1 METNKKIRPIS
12 ELATVI
18 ASLRGVG
25 PVPSQ
30 AQQKKIV
37 HCHGVFDLLHIGHT
51 RYLQKAKSIGDVLV
65 VTITPD
71 RYVNKGPHR
80 PVFPENLRAEAVAA
94 LDCVDYVAINE
105 WPTAVEAIGL
115 LKPDIYAKGVEYRE
129 RRTPE
134 ILSEES
140 ALAETGGDMVFI
152 EDITSSSSHL
162 INKYLSPFPEE
173 VDQYLRKLSRT
184 YSTSK
189 ILQWVQQAHA
199 LRVLVVGETIIDEYH
214 YCQTLGKSSKA
225 PLLAVQYLSHERFAG
240 GAAAVANHVASFCH
254 EVGFLS
260 MVGVKDSEEVWV
272 RNKLKRNVNASLLH
286 KTDSPT
292 IVKRRYRESYF
303 ALPVFE
309 VYVMNDEPLNEH
321 DNAALCARL
330 REMIPQYDL
339 VIVTDYGH
347 GMLSNEAIRILCEN
361 ARFLVVNAQVNA
373 GNMGYHFISKYP
385 RADYISMAEQEL
397 RWECHNRSGDLSLML
412 QEIARRLN
420 ATSAVVT
427 RGKRG
432 CLCHNRDTGFHE
444 APALATQVVDRVG
457 AGDAFLAITSLCA
470 AQAAPMEVLAFLGN
484 AAGAEAVA
492 TVGNRE
498 TLEQLPFSRHVE
510 TLLK

>member
-173 VDQYLRKLSRT
+173 VDQY
-184 YSTSK
+184 
-189 ILQWVQQAHA
+189 
-199 LRVLVVGETIIDEYH
+199 
-214 YCQTLGKSSKA
+214 
-225 PLLAVQYLSHERFAG
+225 
-240 GAAAVANHVASFCH
+240 
-254 EVGFLS
+254 
-260 MVGVKDSEEVWV
+260 
-272 RNKLKRNVNASLLH
+272 
-286 KTDSPT
+286 
-292 IVKRRYRESYF
+292 
-303 ALPVFE
+303 
-309 VYVMNDEPLNEH
+309 
-321 DNAALCARL
+321 
-330 REMIPQYDL
+330 
-339 VIVTDYGH
+339 
-347 GMLSNEAIRILCEN
+347 
-361 ARFLVVNAQVNA
+361 
-373 GNMGYHFISKYP
+373 
-385 RADYISMAEQEL
+385 
-397 RWECHNRSGDLSLML
+397 
-412 QEIARRLN
+412 
-420 ATSAVVT
+420 
-427 RGKRG
+427 
-432 CLCHNRDTGFHE
+432 
-444 APALATQVVDRVG
+444 
-457 AGDAFLAITSLCA
+457 
-470 AQAAPMEVLAFLGN
+470 
-484 AAGAEAVA
+484 
-492 TVGNRE
+492 
-498 TLEQLPFSRHVE
+498 
-510 TLLK
+510 